1 METSNKQKEDYL
13 ITQSYGVQ
21 VWPAMTNPNRYKVG
35 NSLATA
41 CFVQDSIHYI
51 RFNVAKEVLMSI
63 ETHDLQIEYS
73 WLGCDLIMLNLYEPP
88 RNLLASIVSEYWL
101 RNSVTYAVLLQEN
114 ATDWKRKCRDRIQYS
129 ISKVDVGMRLP
140 GADRGLWPAFIYHI
154 NPSGISLATIHSP
167 RAKPIPLL
175 TDMPVSIEQIQ
186 SI

>member
-114 ATDWKRKCRDRIQYS
+114 DI
-129 ISKVDVGMRLP
+129 RLEEKMS
-140 GADRGLWPAFIYHI
+140 W
-154 NPSGISLATIHSP
+154 
-167 RAKPIPLL
+167 
-175 TDMPVSIEQIQ
+175 
-186 SI
+186 